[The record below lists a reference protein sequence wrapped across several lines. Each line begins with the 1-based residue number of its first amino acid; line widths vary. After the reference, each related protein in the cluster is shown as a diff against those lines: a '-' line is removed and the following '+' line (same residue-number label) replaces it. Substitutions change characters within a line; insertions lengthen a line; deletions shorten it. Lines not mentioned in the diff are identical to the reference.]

1 MASQLAP
8 EQAASYSA
16 IIDRILAKSD
26 LNTVSAK
33 SIRKGLQAKV
43 DYDLAPQKTLITAL
57 IMERFDKFQS
67 GNGVTAPE
75 PAPTANGI
83 TKSANGNDA
92 ASSAA
97 ASPPVTGS
105 KRKASS
111 ESDLSDVK
119 DDSPVPKKVKKSK
132 APTSGD
138 VESDEKMAARL
149 QAELN
154 AQTSSRATRGG
165 NTKRK
170 TPAKKATKSKKKS
183 AAKIGAEDDSDLEG
197 GSGVEKPEKEK
208 KGGFHKPMHLSEP
221 LAAMLGENQLSRPQ
235 TVKRIWAYVKER
247 DLQEPTDKRQIN
259 CDEAMRAVFKSDKV
273 HMFTMNKLLVQ
284 HLWPVE
290 EADLVAAS

>member
-1 MASQLAP
+1 
-8 EQAASYSA
+8 
-16 IIDRILAKSD
+16 
-26 LNTVSAK
+26 
-33 SIRKGLQAKV
+33 
-43 DYDLAPQKTLITAL
+43 
-57 IMERFDKFQS
+57 MERFDKFQS
-67 GNGVTAPE
+67 SNGVTAPE

-83 TKSANGNDA
+83 TKSVNGNDA

-111 ESDLSDVK
+111 ESDLSDIK

-132 APTSGD
+132 APTSGE

-208 KGGFHKPMHLSEP
+208 KGGFHVRSLATTWGLHVTMLIEHAETNASLRAARCYARRKSTLSATDRQADMGLREGARP
-221 LAAMLGENQLSRPQ
+221 AGAHRQAADQLR
-235 TVKRIWAYVKER
+235 
-247 DLQEPTDKRQIN
+247 
-259 CDEAMRAVFKSDKV
+259 
-273 HMFTMNKLLVQ
+273 
-284 HLWPVE
+284 
-290 EADLVAAS
+290 